1 MTQPPRRTIFETP
14 VIRSI
19 LRGAAVAFLWLG
31 RWHTRVVMPEVP
43 KLVLVIAPHTSYWD
57 FPLLLAAALKH
68 RVNASWLGKHT
79 LFRGPGRWLFRWLGG
94 IPVDP
99 TNRGDGRVAAVVETF
114 RSRDRLWLG
123 IAPEATLSRVER
135 WRSGF
140 YHIALGAGVPLWLGF
155 VDYGTRTVG
164 AEEHFPPSGD
174 PAADFRRI
182 SDFYATIRPRHPQ
195 RFALPGNG
203 PVQPDR

>member
-19 LRGAAVAFLWLG
+19 LRGIAVTLLWLF
-31 RWHTRVVMPEVP
+31 RWDTRVVIPTDP

-57 FPLLLAAALKH
+57 FPILLAAALKH
-68 RVNASWLGKHT
+68 RVSASWLGKHT

-99 TNRGDGRVAAVVETF
+99 TKRGDGRVTSVVETF
-114 RSRDRLWLG
+114 RAWDRLWLG
-123 IAPEATLSRVER
+123 IAPEATLRRVEQ

-140 YHIALGAGVPLWLGF
+140 YHIAVQAGVPLWLGF

-164 AEEHFPPSGD
+164 AFEHFMASGD
-174 PAADFRRI
+174 KVKDFERI
-182 SDFYATIRPRHPQ
+182 AGFYAPMRPRHPE
-195 RFALPGNG
+195 RFALPTNG
-203 PVQPDR
+203 SN

>member
-19 LRGAAVAFLWLG
+19 LRAVAMTLLWLF
-31 RWHTRVVMPEVP
+31 RWNTRVVMPADP

-57 FPLLLAAALKH
+57 FSILLAAALKH

-99 TNRGDGRVAAVVETF
+99 TNRGDGRVSSVVETF
-114 RSRDRLWLG
+114 RSWDRLWLG

-140 YHIALGAGVPLWLGF
+140 YHIAVEAGVPLWLGF
-155 VDYGTRTVG
+155 IDYGNRTVG
-164 AEEHFPPSGD
+164 AFQRIEPTGD
-174 PAADFRRI
+174 MAADFELI
-182 SDFYATIRPRHPQ
+182 SEFYAPIRPRHPE
-195 RFALPGNG
+195 RFALPTNG
-203 PVQPDR
+203 GT